1 MPWRTGLVYRESKLE
16 PLRSSSSV
24 TLEPRSLAEGD
35 QLGIKAGSQ
44 GERESMLHRAKA
56 LLRSQS

>member
-1 MPWRTGLVYRESKLE
+1 MPWKTGPVYREGKLE
-16 PLRSSSSV
+16 HLRSSSSV
-24 TLEPRSLAEGD
+24 ALESRSLIESD

-44 GERESMLHRAKA
+44 GERESMLHKAKA

>member
-1 MPWRTGLVYRESKLE
+1 MYRENKLE
-16 PLRSSSSV
+16 HLRSSSSV
-24 TLEPRSLAEGD
+24 TLESRSLAESD